1 LSNEFTPH
9 NIEAERRPNEHQAS
23 KMTFQELNLTKQ
35 LLNALEDL
43 GLTTP
48 TPIQEQVFSVVMS
61 GKDVCGI
68 AQTGTG
74 KTFAYLLPCLRQFV
88 FTKEKHPQILIL
100 VPTRELV
107 VQVVEEI
114 EKLTKYMTVRT
125 VGVFGGVNTR
135 NQVAEIAQGLDVLVS
150 TPGRLVDLLNT
161 QALNPK
167 NIKRMVID
175 EFDEML
181 NLGFRAQLKLIFSRI
196 PAKRQNLL
204 FSATL
209 NEEVEELTQEYFNHP
224 TRIESTPVGTP
235 LENINQTTYQV
246 PNFYTKVNFLNHLLK
261 MDSDMTKVLVFVS
274 TKHLADVLFE
284 ILEPDY
290 QESISVIHS
299 NKAQNLRFDAVNRFH
314 AGTCRVLVATDVIAR
329 GLDVAE
335 VTHVINFDLPDVPQ
349 NYIHRIGRT
358 GRVERKGIAISFVTP
373 KDAESLQKIEEL
385 MNYQI
390 PMAEMPTEVQISQ
403 KVLQEEIP
411 RIDMK
416 NIEVKKPKREG
427 AGEAFHEK
435 SEKNQKV
442 NVRRNHAAEMKLKY
456 GKQYRKRDRE

>member
-1 LSNEFTPH
+1 MNF
-9 NIEAERRPNEHQAS
+9 N
-23 KMTFQELNLTKQ
+23 ELNLTKQ

-88 FTKEKHPQILIL
+88 FTKEKHPQLLIL

-107 VQVVEEI
+107 VQVVDEI

-196 PAKRQNLL
+196 PDKRQNLL

-209 NEEVEELTQEYFNHP
+209 NEEVEELTEEYFNHP

-235 LENINQTTYQV
+235 LENINQTAYQV
-246 PNFYTKVNFLNHLLK
+246 PNFYTKVNFLNHLLAT
-261 MDSDMTKVLVFVS
+261 DSDMSKVLVFVS

-284 ILEPDY
+284 TLEPDY

-335 VTHVINFDLPDVPQ
+335 VTHVINFDLPQ

-373 KDAESLQKIEEL
+373 KDTEPLQKIEEL

-390 PMAEMPTEVQISQ
+390 PMLEMPVEVQISQ

-435 SEKNQKV
+435 SEKNKKV

-456 GKQYRKRDRE
+456 GKQYRKRDKE

>member
-1 LSNEFTPH
+1 
-9 NIEAERRPNEHQAS
+9 
-23 KMTFQELNLTKQ
+23 MTFEELNLNKP

-48 TPIQEQVFSVVMS
+48 TAIQEQVFSVVMS

-88 FTKEKHPQILIL
+88 FSKEKHPQLLIL

-114 EKLTKYMTVRT
+114 AKLTKYLSVRT
-125 VGVFGGVNTR
+125 IGVYGGVNTR

-167 NIKRMVID
+167 NIKRLIID

-196 PAKRQNLL
+196 PDRRQNLL

-209 NEEVEELTQEYFNHP
+209 NEEVEELTEQYFNHP
-224 TRIESTPVGTP
+224 VRIESTPVGTP
-235 LENINQTTYQV
+235 LENISQTVYEV
-246 PNFYTKVNFLNHLLK
+246 PNFFTKVNFLNYLLK
-261 MDSDMTKVLVFVS
+261 TDSEMTKVLVFVS

-284 ILEPDY
+284 ELEPVY
-290 QESISVIHS
+290 KESLAVIHS
-299 NKAQNLRFDAVNRFH
+299 NKAQNHRFDAVNRFH
-314 AGTCRVLVATDVIAR
+314 VGTCRVLVATDVIAR

-335 VTHVINFDLPDVPQ
+335 VTHVINFDLPEVPQ

-358 GRVERKGIAISFVTP
+358 GRVERKGIAISFVIP
-373 KDAESLQKIEEL
+373 KDAESLEKIEEL

-390 PMAEMPTEVQISQ
+390 PMMAMPEEVQISQ

-411 RIDMK
+411 RVNMK
-416 NIEVKKPKREG
+416 DIQVKKPKREG
-427 AGEAFHEK
+427 VGEAFHEK

-442 NVRRNHAAEMKLKY
+442 NVRRSHVAEMKLKY
-456 GKQYRKRDRE
+456 GKQYRKSDKD